1 MHPMQYEIVL
11 YAALAVIVLTVLYS
25 VLGRQIG
32 HGTDEDTK
40 PEDIF
45 GTTRDVE
52 PRPVAPA
59 SSASIAA
66 EADSADEVSFG
77 GEPDYMTAL
86 RSADPDFDAGQFL
99 DGATTAYSMILEAFA
114 AGERDTLAMLL
125 TPRMEE
131 IYGGAIDDRERQEL
145 TQVTDV
151 VAVRSAKLHGGRVG
165 GRAAELDV
173 HFHSELSSALV
184 DAVGQPVQGDPDL
197 IANVREVWT
206 FTRDLRSSDPTW
218 RLSDVA
224 PEESDE
230 DLPADPAPDTKE

>member
-32 HGTDEDTK
+32 HGTDKDQK

-52 PRPVAPA
+52 PRPVAAAAVAPE
-59 SSASIAA
+59 SA
-66 EADSADEVSFG
+66 ADETRFS
-77 GEPDYMTAL
+77 GEPDYMAAL
-86 RSADPDFDAGQFL
+86 RAADPGFDTRQFL
-99 DGATTAYSMILEAFA
+99 DGATTAYSMVLEAFA
-114 AGERDTLAMLL
+114 AGDRDTLAMLL
-125 TPRMEE
+125 TPRMEG
-131 IYGGAIDDRERQEL
+131 IYADAIANRERQEL

-151 VAVRSAKLHGGRVG
+151 VAVKNAKMEDGRVNG
-165 GRAAELDV
+165 KTAELDV
-173 HFHSELSSALV
+173 RFHSELSSALV

-206 FTRDLRSSDPTW
+206 FTRDLRSDDPTW
-218 RLSDVA
+218 KLSDVA
-224 PEESDE
+224 PEEADE
-230 DLPADPAPDTKE
+230 DLSADPAPDTKT